1 MSYLESR
8 IEKSTEAISPYIS
21 NVQTASEICKTTIQ
35 EALTKLGVTDSQIG
49 IDMLTSNIISFDEF
63 EMILTELLI
72 PFPKKE
78 IPKPRIKYAWSLLTA
93 KVCIPTTT
101 DLPVW
106 TQQKPIGQW
115 SDLELLNLYNKE
127 CPPDVEDELNKRAR
141 GRYTIIFN
149 NDGTVDVENSLYM
162 IRKART
168 QEMPST
174 FMIKDQICQLY
185 HIGEFPMDVLFE
197 CPVHSNILLVD
208 GYCEECG
215 RKWDTN
221 QYDKNVF
228 FRLITQSEKVDLR
241 LYKDQNL
248 EQLQGNFPKV
258 FLQYKELKDEG
269 RLPSLKRK
277 LSKTRQGDPFR
288 VSTHKVY

>member
-8 IEKSTEAISPYIS
+8 IEKSAEVISPYIS
-21 NVQTASEICKTTIQ
+21 NVQTASEICKTILQ
-35 EALTKLGVTDSQIG
+35 EVLTKLGVNDSQIG
-49 IDMLTSNIISFDEF
+49 IDILTKDIISENEF
-63 EMILTELLI
+63 ETTLLEYLA

-78 IPKPRIKYAWSLLTA
+78 IPKPRIKYVWSLLSA
-93 KVCIPTTT
+93 K
-101 DLPVW
+101 PVNQPETNPPIW
-106 TQQKPIGQW
+106 SQQKPIGQW

-162 IRKART
+162 IRKARI

-185 HIGEFPMDVLFE
+185 RIGEFPMDVLFE
-197 CPVHSNILLVD
+197 CPVHSQILLVD

-215 RKWDTN
+215 KKWDTN

-241 LYKDQNL
+241 LYKDQSL